1 MIRIIIGLVTML
13 LISGEVMSMPGAW
26 KMTSLPLPKQ
36 HVVEIQ
42 AFSFQPQRTVVS
54 PGDTIVWIN
63 RDIVPHTVTANGG
76 TWKAQNLEEGQSLQ
90 VVVEDSGDFSYFCEF
105 HPHMTGVLRIR

>member
-1 MIRIIIGLVTML
+1 MVRVLIGLFTIL
-13 LISGEVMSMPGAW
+13 LFSGEAVSTQIQSTASPFRR
-26 KMTSLPLPKQ
+26 

-63 RDIVPHTVTANGG
+63 QDIVPHTVTANGG
-76 TWKAQNLEEGQSLQ
+76 TWRSQPLEEGDSWEM
-90 VVVEDSGDFSYFCEF
+90 VVGNGGMETYFCEF
-105 HPHMTGVLRIR
+105 HPHMTGVLTTR

>member
-1 MIRIIIGLVTML
+1 MLRIFITLITILVVN
-13 LISGEVMSMPGAW
+13 GGAVS
-26 KMTSLPLPKQ
+26 KPASLPRQ
-36 HVVEIQ
+36 HIVEIL

-76 TWKAQNLEEGQSLQ
+76 SWESQTLEEGQSLK
-90 VVVEDSGDFSYFCEF
+90 VIVEDRGVYSYFCEF
-105 HPHMTGVLRIR
+105 HPHMTGELTTR

>member
-1 MIRIIIGLVTML
+1 MHRLLVT
-13 LISGEVMSMPGAW
+13 LIARVVVNGEAVSKPV
-26 KMTSLPLPKQ
+26 SLPRQ
-36 HVVEIQ
+36 HTVEIQ

-76 TWKAQNLEEGQSLQ
+76 TWESQTLEEGQSLK
-90 VVVEDSGDFSYFCEF
+90 VVVEQNGVYSYFCEF
-105 HPHMTGVLRIR
+105 HPHMTGELATR

>member
-1 MIRIIIGLVTML
+1 MMLRILITIFTILVVN
-13 LISGEVMSMPGAW
+13 GEAVSKTA
-26 KMTSLPLPKQ
+26 SLPRE

-42 AFSFQPQRTVVS
+42 AFSFHPQRTVVS

-76 TWKAQNLEEGQSLQ
+76 TWESQTLEEGQSLK
-90 VVVEDSGDFSYFCEF
+90 VVVQEKGSYTYFCKF
-105 HPHMTGVLRIR
+105 HPHMTGILTTR

>member
-1 MIRIIIGLVTML
+1 MLRFIITLITILV
-13 LISGEVMSMPGAW
+13 IYGEASSKPA
-26 KMTSLPLPKQ
+26 SLPRQ
-36 HVVEIQ
+36 HIVEIQ

-76 TWKAQNLEEGQSLQ
+76 TWESQTLEEGQSLT
-90 VVVEDSGDFSYFCEF
+90 VVVKNSGVYSYFCEF
-105 HPHMTGVLRIR
+105 HPHMTGELTTR

>member
-1 MIRIIIGLVTML
+1 MLRILITFITILVVN
-13 LISGEVMSMPGAW
+13 GEAVSKPV
-26 KMTSLPLPKQ
+26 SLPRQ
-36 HVVEIQ
+36 HIVEIQ

-76 TWKAQNLEEGQSLQ
+76 TWESQTLEEGQSLK
-90 VVVEDSGDFSYFCEF
+90 VVVEDSGVYSYFCEF
-105 HPHMTGVLRIR
+105 HPHMTGELATR

>member
-1 MIRIIIGLVTML
+1 MLRILITFITILVVN
-13 LISGEVMSMPGAW
+13 GEAVSKPV
-26 KMTSLPLPKQ
+26 SLPRQ

-42 AFSFQPQRTVVS
+42 AFSFHPQRTVVS

-76 TWKAQNLEEGQSLQ
+76 TWESQILEEGQSLK
-90 VVVEDSGDFSYFCEF
+90 VVVEDSGVHSYFCQF
-105 HPHMTGVLRIR
+105 HPHMTGELATQ